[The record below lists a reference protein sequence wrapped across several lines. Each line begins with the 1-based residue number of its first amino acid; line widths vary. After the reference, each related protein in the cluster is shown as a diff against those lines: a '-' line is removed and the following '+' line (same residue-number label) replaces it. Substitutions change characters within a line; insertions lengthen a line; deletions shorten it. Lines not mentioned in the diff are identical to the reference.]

1 MMQIQGAQ
9 AAEAPWTRD
18 LVTRSGYRF
27 HVRTA
32 QEGDE
37 AALDAFFTHVSPDD
51 LRFRFL
57 TAVGHVPH
65 GTIEAMTHVDH
76 RKTEN
81 FLAVD
86 DDGDVVGSAM
96 IGADDNL
103 EVAEVAISIHEDFR
117 GRGIGWTLLDHVAAY
132 ARGRG
137 FAKLQCIESRDNH
150 AAIELEREMGFTA
163 RACPG
168 EPGLVLV
175 EAQLNG

>member
-1 MMQIQGAQ
+1 MSEVKESLVDEQV
-9 AAEAPWTRD
+9 

-27 HVRTA
+27 AVRPA
-32 QEGDE
+32 EERDE
-37 AALDAFFTHVSPDD
+37 AALEAFFTHVSPED

-65 GTIEAMTHVDH
+65 GMIETMSHVDH
-76 RKTEN
+76 RTTEN

-86 DDGDVVGSAM
+86 ADGSVVGSAM
-96 IGADDNL
+96 VAADDGL
-103 EVAEVAISIHEDFR
+103 ERAEVAISIHEDFK

-132 ARGRG
+132 AKRRGIGR
-137 FAKLQCIESRDNH
+137 LQCIESRDNH

-163 RACPG
+163 RAFEG

-175 EAQLNG
+175 EAVLNA